1 MKKLVLAFLVG
12 AASAALSAHFWA
24 AGSEA
29 STLERVVELE
39 KVVASKTRELL
50 GYTKY
55 TDYLTLGKKSLSEQ
69 MKFLAVQVVR
79 EEGLT
84 QVMNKSVVGI
94 SSEATVG
101 VWYTAEYS
109 FGYEL
114 KPERYDI
121 VGTDRGIE
129 IRLDRPVLVATP
141 AVKSLRHRIL
151 SGGVFTDEKAAVIRI
166 YEGAAKRV
174 QAQGLAMASDEA
186 IVALCEK
193 KLVAFLHDFLA
204 RQPGVRTVPAITVS
218 YRS

>member
-1 MKKLVLAFLVG
+1 MKKGLFAFLIG
-12 AASAALSAHFWA
+12 AASAALAAHLWEA
-24 AGSEA
+24 ESEA
-29 STLERVVELE
+29 STLERVAELE
-39 KVVASKTRELL
+39 KVVVSKTQALL
-50 GYTKY
+50 GYTRY

-69 MKFLAVQVVR
+69 AKFLAVQVVR

-84 QVMNKSVVGI
+84 QVMNKSVIGI

-101 VWYTAEYS
+101 VWYVAEYS

-121 VGTDRGIE
+121 VATDGGIE
-129 IRLDRPVLVATP
+129 IRLDRPILVATP
-141 AVKSLRHRIL
+141 AVKSLRHKIL
-151 SGGVFTDEKAAVIRI
+151 SGGVFTDEKGAVIRI

-174 QAQGLAMASDEA
+174 QAQGWAMASDEA

-204 RQPGVRTVPAITVS
+204 KQPGVRMVPAITVA
-218 YRS
+218 YRT